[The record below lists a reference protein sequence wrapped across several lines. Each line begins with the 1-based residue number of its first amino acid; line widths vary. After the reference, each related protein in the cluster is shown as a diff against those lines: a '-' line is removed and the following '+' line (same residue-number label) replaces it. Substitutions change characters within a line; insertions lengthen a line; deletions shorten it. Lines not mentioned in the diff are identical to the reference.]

1 MLMPDTLR
9 KNILSTYFTLRWGI
23 VVMSGLLPVL
33 LYAVGRWQHVP
44 ELPRSM
50 SAYYEYDGLVR
61 DVFVG
66 TLCAVGSFLYLY
78 KGFSTAEN
86 VALNLAG
93 IFAVGVALI
102 PCNCLS
108 KDQSS
113 NTYHVVSAVSF
124 FLSMAFVCLFC
135 ADKTLTLMPDPTTRA
150 WFTRAYRT
158 IGVCLVL
165 SPAAAVAVS
174 YVLRRFV
181 SYQFF
186 VEAFGVEIFGV
197 YWAFKSVEFRRT
209 AAEERAAR
217 GELAM
222 VKGRGLVPAAEAP
235 AAKP

>member
-9 KNILSTYFTLRWGI
+9 TNILSTYFTLRWGI

-93 IFAVGVALI
+93 IFAVGVAFV
-102 PCNCLS
+102 PCDCLG
-108 KDQSS
+108 KDQTT
-113 NTYHVVSAVSF
+113 NTYHIVSAVSF

-150 WFTRAYRT
+150 WFTRAYRA

-165 SPAAAVAVS
+165 SPAAALAVS
-174 YVLRRFV
+174 YALRRFV

-186 VEAFGVEIFGV
+186 VEAFGVE
-197 YWAFKSVEFRRT
+197 WAFKSVEFRRT
-209 AAEERAAR
+209 SAEERAAR
-217 GELAM
+217 GELAT
-222 VKGRGLVPAAEAP
+222 VKGKGVVPAAEAP
-235 AAKP
+235 PAER